1 MKMIHKIGMQLYTV
15 RENFKTPEQARE
27 TFRTLKRLGYDE
39 AQTAGCYG
47 YDYGEFYRMAA
58 DAGIEIVGT
67 HDDWALMR
75 DDTEKAIELHKALHT
90 TNMGIGGY
98 HAKTVAEV
106 EAFLKEANRIAA
118 RAAEEGMKF
127 TYHNHSHEFIR
138 LENGRTVM
146 DMLVEGLDPV
156 NTSFVLDTHW
166 VQNAGGDVCAWI
178 EKLAGRIDILH
189 LKDMSVVFD
198 ENGRARNHIA
208 AIGAGNMDFH
218 RIIAA
223 AVKAGV
229 KYYCVEQD
237 NCPVDFEE
245 TVKFSSDY
253 LHRNFMQD

>member
-1 MKMIHKIGMQLYTV
+1 MKMIDRIGIQLYTV
-15 RENFKTPEQARE
+15 RGSFQTPEQARQ
-27 TFRTLKRLGYDE
+27 TFKTLKELGYDE

-47 YDYGEFYRMAA
+47 FGFGEFYEMAA

-67 HDDWALMR
+67 HDDWALQR
-75 DDTEKAIELHKALHT
+75 DDTEKAIRLHKELHTK
-90 TNMGIGGY
+90 NMGIGGY

-106 EAFLKEANRIAA
+106 EEFIEQANRIGA

-146 DMLVEGLDPV
+146 DMLVEGLDPK

-189 LKDMSVVFD
+189 LKDMAVIRD
-198 ENGRARNHIA
+198 ENGRARNCIA
-208 AIGAGNMDFH
+208 AIGAGNMDFF
-218 RIIAA
+218 RIIASA
-223 AVKAGV
+223 KKSGV

-237 NCPVDFEE
+237 NCPADFVHD
-245 TVKFSSDY
+245 VKFSSDY
-253 LHRNFMQD
+253 LHKNFMQD